1 MYIKESN
8 KFIKKDDCYIMQV
21 QYKDIWYDFYID
33 LDDYEKVSSL
43 HWRVS
48 HKKRKVYAVSGSRA
62 KKNVVY
68 LHNYLLNY
76 TYKNNCE
83 VDHVDGN
90 SFNNRKNNLRVVSR
104 LKNIQNVSARIDNKI
119 GIRGI
124 CYHKGWHSYTVDFS
138 FNKNRFYFP
147 HWKTLEEAVYC
158 RKFAEEFFGLNMLNR
173 NPIAQEYLTLSI
185 QEQQEIKN
193 IVLEILRK

>member
-1 MYIKESN
+1 M
-8 KFIKKDDCYIMQV
+8 
-21 QYKDIWYDFYID
+21 
-33 LDDYEKVSSL
+33 
-43 HWRVS
+43 
-48 HKKRKVYAVSGSRA
+48 
-62 KKNVVY
+62 
-68 LHNYLLNY
+68 
-76 TYKNNCE
+76 
-83 VDHVDGN
+83 
-90 SFNNRKNNLRVVSR
+90 
-104 LKNIQNVSARIDNKI
+104 
-119 GIRGI
+119 
-124 CYHKGWHSYTVDFS
+124 DFS